1 MDFAE
6 EFFIVSQKFRTAQH
20 QAGFG
25 EQCFYSGSDM
35 YQLLMVEK
43 PGGCGKDV
51 GLMVVDLVDNHSC
64 IFVDGGRYD
73 FPFYRRVC
81 HDCAC
86 RAGSANEE
94 WAYELFRSIQRIFIF
109 LFLVYS
115 VGKDNSFSV
124 NVRW

>member
-1 MDFAE
+1 
-6 EFFIVSQKFRTAQH
+6 
-20 QAGFG
+20 
-25 EQCFYSGSDM
+25 M

-64 IFVDGGRYD
+64 IFVDGGRY
-73 FPFYRRVC
+73 
-81 HDCAC
+81 
-86 RAGSANEE
+86 E

>member
-1 MDFAE
+1 
-6 EFFIVSQKFRTAQH
+6 
-20 QAGFG
+20 
-25 EQCFYSGSDM
+25 M

-51 GLMVVDLVDNHSC
+51 GLMVADTISHS
-64 IFVDGGRYD
+64 IEGSVMI
-73 FPFYRRVC
+73 
-81 HDCAC
+81 CAC